1 MLGKFRQKQLSELHT
16 HLECAFQISGNNEKS
31 LVSIVKYID
40 LDKEQNRL
48 SEISLSKNDKT
59 R

>member
-1 MLGKFRQKQLSELHT
+1 MLGKFREKQLSELHT
-16 HLECAFQISGNNEKS
+16 HLEGAFQISGNNEKS
-31 LVSIVKYID
+31 LVPIVKYID